1 MFLMSNITPW
11 ILWSAASVAF
21 NIANTVNS
29 RAKQSRSWRW
39 NAWSSFI
46 VGVLFLASMTGVGT
60 EILTGS
66 RWATALA
73 FLIYG
78 VASAIGSVVGQEIV
92 LQSEFFKRI
101 EGHNHD

>member
-1 MFLMSNITPW
+1 M
-11 ILWSAASVAF
+11 ILTWLIWSVASAAF
-21 NIANTVNS
+21 NVANTVNS

-39 NAWSSFI
+39 NAWSSFV

-66 RWATALA
+66 KRATALA

-78 VASAIGSVVGQEIV
+78 VASAVGSVVGQEIV
-92 LQSEFFKRI
+92 LQFKFFQHLEERKD
-101 EGHNHD
+101 G

>member
-1 MFLMSNITPW
+1 MINVTPW
-11 ILWSAASVAF
+11 IVWSVASVAF
-21 NIANTVNS
+21 NVANTVNS

-66 RWATALA
+66 KRATALA

-92 LQSEFFKRI
+92 LQFKFFQHLEEHK
-101 EGHNHD
+101 ND

>member
-1 MFLMSNITPW
+1 MVTTW
-11 ILWSAASVAF
+11 IIWSTASVAF
-21 NIANTVNS
+21 NVANTVNS

-39 NAWSSFI
+39 NAWSSFV

-66 RWATALA
+66 KRATALA

-92 LQSEFFKRI
+92 LQFKFFQHLEERKD
-101 EGHNHD
+101 G

>member
-1 MFLMSNITPW
+1 MITTW
-11 ILWSAASVAF
+11 LLWGAASVSF

-29 RAKQSRSWRW
+29 RAKQSRSWKW

-46 VGVLFLASMTGVGT
+46 VGVLFLASMTGIGT

-66 RWATALA
+66 KWATALA

-78 VASAIGSVVGQEIV
+78 AASALGSVVGQEIV
-92 LQSEFFKRI
+92 LQTKFFQRI
-101 EGHNHD
+101 ERGRRD

>member
-1 MFLMSNITPW
+1 MSNAMPW
-11 ILWSAASVAF
+11 ILWSAASIAF

-29 RAKQSRSWRW
+29 RAKQSHSWRW

-46 VGVLFLASMTGVGT
+46 VGVLFLASMVGIRA

-66 RWATALA
+66 RRSTALA

-78 VASAIGSVVGQEIV
+78 LASAVGSVVGQEIV
-92 LQSEFFKRI
+92 LQLPFFQHL
-101 EGHNHD
+101 EEEE

>member
-1 MFLMSNITPW
+1 MVTAW
-11 ILWSAASVAF
+11 IFWSTASVAF

-39 NAWSSFI
+39 NAWSSFV
-46 VGVLFLASMTGVGT
+46 VGILFLASMTGVGT

-66 RWATALA
+66 HWATALA

-92 LQSEFFKRI
+92 LQFKFFQHL
-101 EGHNHD
+101 EGRKDD